1 MRVRSVPLI
10 VPFRPDLAP
19 AFTRLNRAWIERL
32 FALEDADWK
41 VLRDPAAAIID
52 PGRADLFRAGRR
64 HADRHRSRRARFGRA
79 LRTGENG
86 GRARISGPRD
96 RPTPRGSRHS
106 VDCRLRRPDAIPAHE
121 QQPRRRDS
129 PLRTAGVHTPAL
141 AARHGVLAGRRV
153 YGARSEAGHV
163 WCEIH
168 VNHRPQTRVDWSRVA
183 VLHGEDAQQFSDR
196 QRAAIRP
203 GVS

>member
-1 MRVRSVPLI
+1 MRGRSVPLI

-52 PGRADLFRAGRR
+52 PGGQIF
-64 HADRHRSRRARFGRA
+64 FA
-79 LRTGENG
+79 LDGDTPIGTAAAVRVSAERYELAKMAVEPGT
-86 GRARISGPRD
+86 SGPRD

-129 PLRTAGVHTPAL
+129 PLRTAGADSHTSPL
-141 AARHGVLAGRRV
+141 
-153 YGARSEAGHV
+153 
-163 WCEIH
+163 
-168 VNHRPQTRVDWSRVA
+168 P
-183 VLHGEDAQQFSDR
+183 
-196 QRAAIRP
+196 P
-203 GVS
+203 GQP